1 MALRRSA
8 GMDRG
13 PTVNSALSFSDFIR
27 SHGYEPKSEIM
38 TGKWVRF
45 GRKSAISA
53 KLYDDGLGG
62 YLHDWRSGEKHYW
75 FANTDALS
83 PSEYA
88 RRTAEAEA
96 LKQAQKAKQQTAYAT
111 ASKVSK
117 KWFDEAIDARPYHPY
132 LLKKNVKAYGIK
144 QSDSKLLIPVY
155 SVLGDMQSVQII
167 DAHGN
172 KQFLKGGKISGGCH
186 FIGEIVDSKPIYIT
200 EGYATAASVYED
212 TKCLTIVAFNAANLI
227 NVATDLRAQLPN
239 AEIVIA
245 GDADPVGL
253 KYAEL
258 AATAV
263 NGITLIPSFGDNPDG
278 YSDWNDYFNFWV
290 TK

>member
-1 MALRRSA
+1 MS
-8 GMDRG
+8 
-13 PTVNSALSFSDFIR
+13 SSYSFNDFIR
-27 SHGYEPKSEIM
+27 SHGFEPKSEIVA
-38 TGKWVRF
+38 GKWVRF

-75 FANTDALS
+75 FANANSLS

-88 RRTAEAEA
+88 TRKAEAEA
-96 LKQAQKAKQQTAYAT
+96 LKQAQKAKQQAAYIN
-111 ASKVSK
+111 ASRLAK
-117 KWFDEAIDARPYHPY
+117 KWLDEALEARSHHPY
-132 LLKKNVKAYGIK
+132 LLQKNVKAYGIR
-144 QSDSKLLIPVY
+144 QIGSKLLIPIY
-155 SVLGDMQSVQII
+155 SLLGDMQSVQSI
-167 DAHGN
+167 DANGN

-186 FIGEIVDSKPIYIT
+186 FIGEIVDGKPIYIT

-227 NVATDLRAQLPN
+227 NVATELRAQLPN

-245 GDADPVGL
+245 GDADPVGQ

-258 AATAV
+258 ASKAV
-263 NGITLIPSFGDNPDG
+263 NGTTLIPNFGDNPDG